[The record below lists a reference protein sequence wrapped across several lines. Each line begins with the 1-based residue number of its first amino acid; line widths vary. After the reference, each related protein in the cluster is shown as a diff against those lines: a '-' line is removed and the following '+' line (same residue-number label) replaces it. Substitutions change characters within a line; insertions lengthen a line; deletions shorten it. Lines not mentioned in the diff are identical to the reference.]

1 MGSFAN
7 SLHVRSSDAAAV
19 AEAIRAA
26 LLAEGYEPTDEEPDE
41 DAMWGGPSALRA
53 VHVSAARD
61 GWVSVLDSDLMN
73 SMSLTAELSDRLETH
88 TLHFLV
94 NDSDSWHYQL
104 YHAGRKVDA
113 FDSSGDEDE
122 FGDDEDSDE
131 PIGTVPAGDAARMQQ
146 DFIVGFQQ
154 FQAKMQEMLPPDL
167 RDIQERWK
175 TGRATPEEI
184 QKYTCWAQTEMP
196 KLRGGLQEL
205 LGGFASVLAARKQQ
219 ANSANEDKFQAH
231 VDHLRPLL
239 KDGIGDDP
247 VLRVLGTKA
256 VFAEETLGDFLL
268 LLGIAR
274 YYAYLSYRYLGE
286 CTEHDLVSN
295 SIQLSEHLR
304 FKKTNGR
311 RNPGLRIVP

>member
-19 AEAIRAA
+19 AEAIRTV
-26 LLAEGYEPTDEEPDE
+26 LLAEGYEPTDEEPGE
-41 DAMWGGPSALRA
+41 DALWGGPSALRA

-73 SMSLTAELSDRLETH
+73 SITLTAQLSGRLETH
-88 TLHFLV
+88 SLHFLV

-104 YHAGRKVDA
+104 YHAGRQVDA
-113 FDSSGDEDE
+113 FDSSGDEEEFDE
-122 FGDDEDSDE
+122 DEDSDE
-131 PIGTVPAGDAARMQQ
+131 PSGMVQAGDAACLQQ
-146 DFIVGFQQ
+146 DLITGFQQ
-154 FQAKMQEMLPPDL
+154 FQAKMQEILPPEL
-167 RDIQERWK
+167 REIQERWR

-184 QKYTCWAQTEMP
+184 QKYTRWAQTEMP
-196 KLRGGLQEL
+196 RLRGGLQEL
-205 LGGFASVLAARKQQ
+205 LGGFTSALAARKQQ
-219 ANSANEDKFQAH
+219 EKSANESQLQPH

-239 KDGIGDDP
+239 KNGIGDEH
-247 VLRVLGTKA
+247 VRKVLGTQA
-256 VFAEETLGDFLL
+256 VFAEQTLADFLP

-274 YYAYLSYRYLGE
+274 YYAYLSYRYSQE
-286 CTEHDLVSN
+286 CTEQELASK

-304 FKKTNGR
+304 FKKTGRR